1 MKGSNWTR
9 TSHNGLNNGGR
20 LLQSLHSKYLMEI
33 ATSFLRIFFLI
44 LLTHRELELNE
55 DNQFLFYIQTLFFSS
70 EPPPK
75 PPPNLLRNL
84 LRTSSETSSNAV
96 WRMKIAYL
104 QIAWAAVVHLNS
116 RAGSTFPVP
125 ICTVS
130 HGHWVNKA
138 DN

>member
-55 DNQFLFYIQTLFFSS
+55 DNQFISTSKTYSS
-70 EPPPK
+70 
-75 PPPNLLRNL
+75 PPNLLRNL

-96 WRMKIAYL
+96 WWMKIAYL
-104 QIAWAAVVHLNS
+104 QIAWTAVVHLNS

>member
-84 LRTSSETSSNAV
+84 LQCSLADENSVSSDC
-96 WRMKIAYL
+96 MG
-104 QIAWAAVVHLNS
+104 S
-116 RAGSTFPVP
+116 RSTFEFPYRINLSGP
-125 ICTVS
+125 NLYCIARTL
-130 HGHWVNKA
+130 G
-138 DN
+138 